1 MLPLTAKQER
11 PQTMLENIDFVVKDI
26 QILIPASPLAGSV
39 TLANSL
45 FYFVSSSV
53 AFVKKE
59 M

>member
-1 MLPLTAKQER
+1 
-11 PQTMLENIDFVVKDI
+11 MLENIDFVVKDI
-26 QILIPASPLAGSV
+26 QILIPASPHAGSV